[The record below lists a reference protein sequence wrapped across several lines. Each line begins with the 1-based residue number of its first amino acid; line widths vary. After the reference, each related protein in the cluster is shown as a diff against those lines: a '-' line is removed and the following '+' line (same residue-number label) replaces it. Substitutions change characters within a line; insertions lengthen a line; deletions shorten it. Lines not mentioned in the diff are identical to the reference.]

1 MRNVLVTGAS
11 RGLGLAIAVRLAASG
26 HRAIAVARRKDD
38 AFDQVTA
45 RVRAFSAGELVFEP
59 FDLAEIKGV
68 PALIRRL
75 TNSFG
80 PIWALVNN
88 AGTSVEGLLANLTAS
103 QIEAVVRLNT
113 LSPLIVTKHVVR
125 SMMAA
130 GEGRIVNI
138 ASITASTGF
147 AGLSVYG
154 ASKASLIGFTK
165 SLAREVGELG
175 ITVNAVAPGFLDT
188 DMTRGMDSEARG
200 RIARRSA
207 LRRLT
212 TVEEVADTVDF
223 LVGASAASI
232 TGTVITVDAGAT
244 A

>member
-38 AFDQVTA
+38 AFDQVTT
-45 RVRAFSAGELVFEP
+45 RVRASGVGDLVFEP
-59 FDLAEIKGV
+59 FDLAEIKDV

-75 TNSFG
+75 TTRFG

-88 AGTSVEGLLANLTAS
+88 AGVSAEGLLANLTVS

-130 GEGRIVNI
+130 GEGRVINI
-138 ASITASTGF
+138 ASITALTGF

-154 ASKASLIGFTK
+154 ASKASMIGFTK

-200 RIARRSA
+200 KVARRSA

-212 TVEEVADTVDF
+212 TVEEVADAVDF
-223 LVGASAASI
+223 LIGLGAASI